1 MLSMTS
7 ARTICCLGQ
16 ELRNGG
22 KRRGA
27 SFLRTRHAW
36 WGCLLIVSAC
46 RAPLTESECA
56 QLLDHYTERVIE
68 QSRPSA
74 KPAERA
80 KLVGEARLKA
90 ARDPEFAACSAKVE
104 RHQFECALAS
114 HNADEIE
121 RCLL

>member
-1 MLSMTS
+1 MLSMIIRTVSRVGLKAQLICGMCVLS
-7 ARTICCLGQ
+7 AT
-16 ELRNGG
+16 
-22 KRRGA
+22 
-27 SFLRTRHAW
+27 
-36 WGCLLIVSAC
+36 GCQK
-46 RAPLTESECA
+46 PLTESECA

-90 ARDPEFAACSAKVE
+90 ARDPEFAACSTRV
-104 RHQFECALAS
+104 RRTQFECALAS
-114 HNADEIE
+114 QSADEIE